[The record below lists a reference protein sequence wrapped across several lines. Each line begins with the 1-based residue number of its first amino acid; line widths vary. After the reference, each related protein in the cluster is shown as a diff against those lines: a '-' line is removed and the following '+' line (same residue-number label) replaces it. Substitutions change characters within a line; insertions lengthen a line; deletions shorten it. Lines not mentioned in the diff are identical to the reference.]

1 MESQFNKG
9 VNQPKIPRTAGRK
22 RERSMSR
29 LEKEL
34 GDLGVNIDSKRMK
47 NLNTEQQREH
57 VGGKKIRVGRSP
69 SVPVPERTPR
79 DVKGLPDRKIR
90 IKARKLARGGLKKLG
105 RAARKG
111 EGDRHVYDLKPKHLF
126 SGKRSTGKTDR
137 R

>member
-1 MESQFNKG
+1 MEEEKRREQAGFYDADMDEDDDETKRLLSLAEQITEKEKLRRMESQFNKG

-79 DVKGLPDRKIR
+79 DVKGLPDRK
-90 IKARKLARGGLKKLG
+90 
-105 RAARKG
+105 
-111 EGDRHVYDLKPKHLF
+111 VF
-126 SGKRSTGKTDR
+126 
-137 R
+137 